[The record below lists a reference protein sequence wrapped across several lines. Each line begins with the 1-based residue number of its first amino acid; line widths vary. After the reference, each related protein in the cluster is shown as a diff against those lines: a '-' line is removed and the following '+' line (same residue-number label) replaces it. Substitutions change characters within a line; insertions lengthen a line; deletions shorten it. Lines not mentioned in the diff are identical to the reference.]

1 VRTPPGEAV
10 IASAAAARPI
20 ESVHLALGWRALSV
34 DDDDRFA
41 LALLNHVF
49 GSGPSSRLFQ
59 EVREDR
65 GLTYSISSGVSHH
78 VDTGALSVH
87 CATAT
92 GKVDELI
99 AVIDSIL
106 DDVMTRGIS
115 REELARAKGSLRG
128 AYLMSY
134 EDVGSRMTRLGMTEI
149 MRGGVTPIDEHLARL
164 EAVTDEDIRR
174 VAERVFGGQRVLS
187 TVGPG

>member
-1 VRTPPGEAV
+1 M
-10 IASAAAARPI
+10 
-20 ESVHLALGWRALSV
+20 
-34 DDDDRFA
+34 
-41 LALLNHVF
+41 NHVF

-78 VDTGALSVH
+78 VDTGALTVH
-87 CATAT
+87 CATAA
-92 GKVDELI
+92 GKVDELLE
-99 AVIDSIL
+99 VIETIV
-106 DDVMTRGIS
+106 DDLVAHGIS

-134 EDVGSRMTRLGMTEI
+134 EDVGSRMTRMGTAEI
-149 MRGGVTPIDEHLARL
+149 MRGGVIPIDVQLARI
-164 EAVTDEDIRR
+164 EAVTSEDVQRVARR
-174 VAERVFGGQRVLS
+174 VLGSTRVSS